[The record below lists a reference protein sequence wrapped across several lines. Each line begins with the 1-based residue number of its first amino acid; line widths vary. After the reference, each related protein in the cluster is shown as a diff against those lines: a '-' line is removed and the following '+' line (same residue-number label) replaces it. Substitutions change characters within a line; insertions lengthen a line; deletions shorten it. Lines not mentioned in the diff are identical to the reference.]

1 MLCIYSLLFVAGIQ
15 EHYAPDRVQCDYPDR
30 VDCEDRPICD
40 ENDENCIEPASTVST
55 ITPPTGNPDFDCPSP
70 SGYFADPN
78 NCIKYY
84 HCFEGNVEEHIT
96 CPNGKLRF
104 CTFYNLVYIIF
115 YLNIEL
121 NFYFILNSI
130 IAVNGKQEC
139 FDEVNIWCDWP
150 ERVNCGNRP
159 ICDENDENCN
169 EVKSFYLYIALI
181 NK

>member
-1 MLCIYSLLFVAGIQ
+1 MAFRAKELLCIYSLLFVAGIQ

-104 CTFYNLVYIIF
+104 CTFYNLVYII
-115 YLNIEL
+115 
-121 NFYFILNSI
+121 
-130 IAVNGKQEC
+130 
-139 FDEVNIWCDWP
+139 
-150 ERVNCGNRP
+150 
-159 ICDENDENCN
+159 
-169 EVKSFYLYIALI
+169 
-181 NK
+181 

>member
-1 MLCIYSLLFVAGIQ
+1 MAKELLCIYSLLFVAGIQ

-70 SGYFADPN
+70 SGYFADPK

-115 YLNIEL
+115 KFKHRTKFLFHFEFNYCSKWKTRM
-121 NFYFILNSI
+121 F
-130 IAVNGKQEC
+130 
-139 FDEVNIWCDWP
+139 
-150 ERVNCGNRP
+150 R
-159 ICDENDENCN
+159 
-169 EVKSFYLYIALI
+169 
-181 NK
+181 